1 MTEIRRTRRLDHIT
15 SPLPDG
21 ELDDILAQLD
31 TISAHLSNPKNP
43 TLGNPD
49 NPAGERA
56 VYEAEQW
63 GWQKYLQ
70 TLGRTPHLP
79 PAEQTES
86 AEKLVRYFCAIG
98 ASGGINQYSP
108 RALREYF
115 LNVHLDGSLLITVN
129 ESAVRRTGI
138 PQP

>member
-70 TLGRTPHLP
+70 IFRQNTTFTAGRTDRKCRKACSL
-79 PAEQTES
+79 
-86 AEKLVRYFCAIG
+86 F
-98 ASGGINQYSP
+98 
-108 RALREYF
+108 LR
-115 LNVHLDGSLLITVN
+115 N
-129 ESAVRRTGI
+129 
-138 PQP
+138 